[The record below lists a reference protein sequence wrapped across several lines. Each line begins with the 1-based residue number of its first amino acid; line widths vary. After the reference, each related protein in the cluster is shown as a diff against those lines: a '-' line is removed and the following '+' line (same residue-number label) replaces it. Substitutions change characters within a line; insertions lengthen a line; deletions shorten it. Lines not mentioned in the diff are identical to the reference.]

1 MSAQQSQ
8 ASQYQVQGTSASQ
21 TQKPAEAFINLY
33 IRNAGVPVDDEGHYI
48 PFIVYNSNAKPC
60 ALPIEGL
67 RKYCTET
74 ALQRIALGNGT
85 QTDIRNLRHD
95 QFVNRI
101 NDLFTK
107 AKESGQRQIWN
118 VSPIFAIGVALNT
131 ASTKSQPD
139 LSQVD
144 DSWLNANF

>member
-1 MSAQQSQ
+1 MSAQQ
-8 ASQYQVQGTSASQ
+8 SQYQVQGTSAA
-21 TQKPAEAFINLY
+21 TQQPAAAFVNYY
-33 IRNAGVPVDDEGHYI
+33 IRNTNVPVDDEGHYI

-85 QTDIRNLRHD
+85 QTDIRNLKHD
-95 QFVNRI
+95 QFVNKI
-101 NDLFTK
+101 HELFVK
-107 AKESGQRQIWN
+107 AQETGQRQIWN
-118 VSPIFAIGVALNT
+118 VSPIFAIGVALNNQSSKT
-131 ASTKSQPD
+131 QPD

-144 DSWLNANF
+144 DSWLNQAF

>member
-1 MSAQQSQ
+1 MSAQ
-8 ASQYQVQGTSASQ
+8 ASQYQVQGTTNAVA
-21 TQKPAEAFINLY
+21 QKPAEAFINLY
-33 IRNAGVPVDDEGHYI
+33 IRNADVPVDDEAHYV
-48 PFIVYNSNAKPC
+48 PFIIYNSNNKPC

-67 RKYCTET
+67 RKYCSEV

-85 QTDIRNLRHD
+85 QTDLRNLRHD

-101 NDLFTK
+101 NDLFAK

-118 VSPIFAIGVALNT
+118 VSPFFAIGVALNT
-131 ASTKSQPD
+131 QSSKAQPD

-144 DSWLNANF
+144 DSWLNATF

>member
-1 MSAQQSQ
+1 MSAQ
-8 ASQYQVQGTSASQ
+8 ASQYQATASQ
-21 TQKPAEAFINLY
+21 TQQQQQPAAAFINLY

-48 PFIVYNSNAKPC
+48 PFIVYNSNNKPC

-67 RKYCTET
+67 RKYCTEN

-85 QTDIRNLRHD
+85 TTDIRNLRHD
-95 QFVNRI
+95 QFVNKV
-101 NDLFTK
+101 NELFVK
-107 AKESGQRQIWN
+107 AQETGQRQIWN

-131 ASTKSQPD
+131 SQTKSQPD

-144 DSWLNANF
+144 DSWLNATF

>member
-1 MSAQQSQ
+1 MSAQ
-8 ASQYQVQGTSASQ
+8 ASQYQATASQ
-21 TQKPAEAFINLY
+21 QQTQQQPAAAFINLY
-33 IRNAGVPVDDEGHYI
+33 IRNSGVPVDDDTHYI

-67 RKYCTET
+67 RRYCTET

-85 QTDIRNLRHD
+85 TTDIRNLRHD
-95 QFVNRI
+95 QFI
-101 NDLFTK
+101 NKITEMFDK

-118 VSPIFAIGVALNT
+118 ISPIFAIGVALNT
-131 ASTKSQPD
+131 SANKTQPD

-144 DSWLNANF
+144 DSWLNQAF